1 MVAHRL
7 ALAGI
12 RLLLVVGC
20 LTCPATGNNQFAV
33 FDTDYG
39 IGGTAGDFSVE
50 VNGQGFDRTVAVAL
64 TCNPDYRLEAGQYYR
79 GGSDVLYATFDLTRT
94 HAGDYDVVVNKTSTG
109 ESAVVISG
117 LRVVAGGGGAV
128 ELAVMGLPDDNALA
142 AEHEV
147 PFAFQVVCENPGNND
162 AYAPVI
168 EFQTNRAFFE
178 TMEAFWDD
186 ANGDLATTFDIWYP
200 SSGIGGALPGIL
212 RPRQTYCC
220 DYWMGP
226 IELDSSG
233 EPVEELNHVLSGMYD
248 DPEPFFN
255 WMAYFDWHEA
265 VTETNQFQ
273 VLEQLYR
280 QVDTTDSGLLAMFS
294 RNARLLTRE
303 QWDSDLAYYH
313 LIRLEIDKALA
324 AVTTSISGHIQA
336 DSFEIPISGIRLRAR
351 NLDSDDL
358 HETTSLFDGSFRF
371 HGLSGGDYEISTEV
385 VLAQE
390 GGVLAQLEAG
400 QHLQSVEVPVANGNC
415 VDLSVR
421 LAGQQRELPEGA
433 TVFLSWAC
441 ESGCG
446 DHASSDDPPTFKQ
459 LWEFHES
466 HALHI
471 TGLPD
476 GQYGAVVHV
485 PGFAET
491 YASFTVQEADAETRE
506 ITVDCVAGVSVRG
519 SVPDD
524 LEEALDRSGVLQGTE
539 DGNYRRILFADWDR
553 SAFVFQ
559 NVMPGRY
566 RLSLRTPGYAAV
578 FKTVDVSSNGCSVEL
593 GEFELSPERTLTV
606 KWIGD
611 FSDQEEDAVAVVID
625 SNSNPV
631 TSIPIQVGTD
641 FVLAQMNG
649 QEYDIGI
656 LNGERV
662 LYQTVV
668 DLGDSLES
676 EWSIFPTD
684 ASNANRGQD
693 IQVISF
699 AEASKDSASYC
710 GWLVPISLAP
720 ITSKVTRGTCPA
732 CTSHLQTIIRHTAR
746 LEVLKKDYDN
756 TKSKHKEASME
767 FRAACGVWLYCIH
780 KNPLPEDPSGTS
792 LDPCSYLKREVDAK
806 REKANDLAHQAN
818 SIAGKSHWISE
829 YQLKA
834 AGRLLAGCEK
844 RGCEERGCSEGS
856 FPNPLPEEAECIT
869 CHQIDDIIRDMLLD
883 FLAKQTIINDMIE
896 AGGTMEAIMMAN
908 ALAAQNTEY
917 INALARAFQDGECA
931 QTLGVSFLDLL
942 ASLENG
948 MD

>member
-7 ALAGI
+7 PLAGI

-50 VNGQGFDRTVAVAL
+50 VSGQGFDRTVAVAL
-64 TCNPDYRLEAGQYYR
+64 TCNPDYRLEARQYYR
-79 GGSDVLYATFDLTRT
+79 AGSDVLYATFDLSRT

-109 ESAVVISG
+109 ESAVVVSG

-142 AEHEV
+142 AEHGV
-147 PFAFQVVCENPGNND
+147 PFAFQVVCDNPGNND

-178 TMEAFWDD
+178 TMEALWDD

-212 RPRQTYCC
+212 RPRHTYCR

-255 WMAYFDWHEA
+255 WMAYFDWHED
-265 VTETNQFQ
+265 VTEINQFQ

-303 QWDSDLAYYH
+303 QWRSDLAYYH

-336 DSFEIPISGIRLRAR
+336 DSFEIPISGIRLSAR
-351 NLDSDDL
+351 NLDNGDL
-358 HETTSLFDGSFRF
+358 HETTSLFDGSFSF
-371 HGLSGGDYEISTEV
+371 HGLSGGAYEISTEQ

-400 QHLQSVEVPVANGNC
+400 QHLQSVKVPVANGNC

-476 GQYGAVVHV
+476 GQYDAVVHV

-491 YASFTVQEADAETRE
+491 YASFTVQEADAETGE
-506 ITVDCVAGVSVRG
+506 ITVDCLAGVSVRG
-519 SVPDD
+519 KVPDD
-524 LEEALDRSGVLQGTE
+524 VEEALDRSAVLQGTE
-539 DGNYRRILFADWDR
+539 DDNYRRILFADWDR
-553 SAFVFQ
+553 SEFVFQ

-566 RLSLRTPGYAAV
+566 RLSLRTAGYAAV
-578 FKTVDVSSNGCSVEL
+578 FETVDVSSNVGSAEL
-593 GEFELSPERTLTV
+593 GAFELAPERTLAV

-611 FSDQEEDAVAVVID
+611 FSDKEEDAVAVVID
-625 SNSNPV
+625 SRGNPV
-631 TSIPIQVGTD
+631 DSVPVQVGTD
-641 FVLAQMNG
+641 FVLGQMDR
-649 QEYDIGI
+649 QEYTMAI
-656 LNGERV
+656 LNAETI

-668 DLGDSLES
+668 EPGDSLEN
-676 EWSIFPTD
+676 EWSISPTD
-684 ASNANRGQD
+684 VLNVSRSQGSQVAICGIASEICELVCGSVVAIGLQPISPIVVPRACSACSRWLQRVIHYNADLARLKGD
-693 IQVISF
+693 YDDVVSEYQV
-699 AEASKDSASYC
+699 ASKQYE
-710 GWLVPISLAP
+710 I
-720 ITSKVTRGTCPA
+720 
-732 CTSHLQTIIRHTAR
+732 
-746 LEVLKKDYDN
+746 
-756 TKSKHKEASME
+756 
-767 FRAACGVWLYCIH
+767 ACGVWIYCLIPQDPASLFMDCD
-780 KNPLPEDPSGTS
+780 PLW
-792 LDPCSYLKREVDAK
+792 REVEAK
-806 REKANDLAHQAN
+806 RKKANDLGLKAT
-818 SIAGKSHWISE
+818 SIAGQSHIKS
-829 YQLKA
+829 YQLNA
-834 AGRLLAGCEK
+834 ALRLLYECEK
-844 RGCEERGCSEGS
+844 RGCEERSCPEGS
-856 FPNPLPEEAECIT
+856 FPNPLPEEADCIT
-869 CHQIDDIIRDMLLD
+869 CHQIGDTIRYMLGD
-883 FLAKQTIINDMIE
+883 FGVKQTIINDMIE
-896 AGGTMEAIMMAN
+896 GGQAMEAIMMAN

-917 INALARAFQDGECA
+917 INALARAFEGGECA
-931 QTLGVSFLDLL
+931 QTLGMTFFELL
-942 ASLENG
+942 KSVENAV
-948 MD
+948 D